1 MNETG
6 FFPHENILEVRGLT
20 RTFGGIRAVDDLSF
34 SARRNDITGL
44 IGPNGAGKTTVFNL
58 ITAVYRP
65 TSGSILFNGA
75 DLAGK
80 KPFEVIHAGIARTF
94 QNIRLFGRASC
105 LENVMTPILA
115 RASYGPLSALL
126 RTPSVRKENQAA
138 RDLALSI
145 MDEIGIADA
154 AGGQASTLPYG
165 LQRKLEIARALAC
178 SPNLLLLDEPAAG
191 MNDAETRELGATIER
206 VRRNFG
212 VSIIL
217 IEHHI
222 NLVMD
227 ICTRLVVMERGALL
241 ASGASDEIRRD
252 ERVVESYLG
261 RGENKP
267 S

>member
-6 FFPHENILEVRGLT
+6 ISSPDDILEVHGLT
-20 RTFGGIRAVDDLSF
+20 RTFGGIRAVDGLSF
-34 SARRNDITGL
+34 SARRDGITGL

-75 DLAGK
+75 DLVGK
-80 KPFEVIHAGIARTF
+80 KPYEVIHAGIARTF
-94 QNIRLFGRASC
+94 QNIRLFGRVSC
-105 LENVMTPILA
+105 LENVMIPILA
-115 RASYGPLSALL
+115 RASYGPLSALM
-126 RTPSVRKENQAA
+126 RTPSARKENRAA
-138 RDLALSI
+138 REKALSI
-145 MDEIGIADA
+145 MDEIGISDA
-154 AGGQASTLPYG
+154 AVRQASTLPYG

-191 MNDAETRELGATIER
+191 MNDAETRELGATIEK

-227 ICTRLVVMERGALL
+227 ICTHLVVMERGALL
-241 ASGASDEIRRD
+241 ASGASNEIRRD

-261 RGENKP
+261 RRDSKQP
-267 S
+267 

>member
-1 MNETG
+1 MSASSPG
-6 FFPHENILEVRGLT
+6 SVLEARALT
-20 RTFGGIRAVDDLSF
+20 RTFGGIRAVDGLSF
-34 SARRNDITGL
+34 AAPRGGITGL

-65 TSGSILFNGA
+65 TSGSVLFNGA

-126 RTPSVRKENQAA
+126 RTRAVRRENESA
-138 RDLALSI
+138 RERALSI
-145 MDEIGIADA
+145 MDEIGISDA
-154 AGGQASTLPYG
+154 ADRQASTLPYG

-178 SPNLLLLDEPAAG
+178 SPVLLLLDEPAAG
-191 MNDAETRELGATIER
+191 MNDAETRELGATIEK
-206 VRRNFG
+206 VRGNFG

-227 ICTRLVVMERGALL
+227 ICTHLVVMERGALL
-241 ASGASDEIRRD
+241 ASGDSSDIRRD
-252 ERVVESYLG
+252 ERVIESYLG
-261 RGENKP
+261 RRESKP